1 MVEFVE
7 LVPTKIIGSTNIDA
21 GQDNNIVEFHEEVQD
36 IRNMAIRKKK
46 I

>member
-7 LVPTKIIGSTNIDA
+7 PVPTKIIGSTNIDA
-21 GQDNNIVEFHEEVQD
+21 GQDNNIVVFEEEVQD
-36 IRNMAIRKKK
+36 IRNMATREKK